1 MSWKNCGFI
10 CTVLLLRR
18 DLEEF
23 AELQRKER
31 ERITL
36 EKEEQRKT
44 IQAQRLHFLLST
56 KQVSAESMRWTS
68 LYILL
73 TYCIFAFI

>member
-1 MSWKNCGFI
+1 MPVIGGSMLTPHRPVRIGG
-10 CTVLLLRR
+10 R
-18 DLEEF
+18 DLAEF

-56 KQVSAESMRWTS
+56 KQNQKEQCG
-68 LYILL
+68 I
-73 TYCIFAFI
+73 